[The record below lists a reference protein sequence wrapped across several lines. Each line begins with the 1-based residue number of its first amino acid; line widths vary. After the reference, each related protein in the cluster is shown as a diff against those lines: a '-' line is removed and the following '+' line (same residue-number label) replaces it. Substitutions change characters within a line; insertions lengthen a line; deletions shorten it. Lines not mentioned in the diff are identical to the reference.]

1 MKYTVT
7 ASRWERG
14 WELRIEGVGATQSRG
29 LADAEK
35 MVRSYLRMDFGEEA
49 AAAAEI
55 EVVPVLEA
63 GLAEEIGAVARRDRR
78 AGRQATGRS
87 RPIQRVGPQAP
98 GRRVERGRHRGRPQG
113 LPTTGIATSPQNRE
127 GELTP
132 HADPWFEEGLE
143 RPADHGSLFNLSA
156 EPARRYAAHRAGW
169 GRAPTR
175 LVRVDSS

>member
-63 GLAEEIGAVARRDRR
+63 GLAEEIGAVRDE
-78 AGRQATGRS
+78 
-87 RPIQRVGPQAP
+87 I
-98 GRRVERGRHRGRPQG
+98 
-113 LPTTGIATSPQNRE
+113 
-127 GELTP
+127 
-132 HADPWFEEGLE
+132 
-143 RPADHGSLFNLSA
+143 A

-175 LVRVDSS
+175 LYAWIPLMG